1 MKKWKC
7 NDYTKQLVRKRIRQE
22 YEHMKCTKTLDDLDY
37 YYGRA
42 SGQLG
47 AFFVIAE
54 AISYGIYD
62 VYTDFFL
69 HLYIEKKKEIEGR

>member
-7 NDYTKQLVRKRIRQE
+7 SDYTKKLVRERIRKE
-22 YEHMKCTKTLDDLDY
+22 YECMKSVGTLNDLDY

-47 AFFVIAE
+47 AFFVVAE

-62 VYTDFFL
+62 AYTDFFL